1 MINSMPTL
9 KQSFWTLS
17 KEYFLL
23 TFGLFLYVLGWT
35 LFLVPNNLVGGG
47 VTGISSI
54 VQYATGLK
62 MGYTYFVLN
71 GVLLLMAFL
80 VMGSGCGIKN
90 IYAIVVAA
98 VLMNVMQ
105 GLIPQEIV
113 DALAIQ
119 NGKLMSTIMG
129 AILVGIGIGMSISA
143 GGSTG
148 GTDIVALIANKF
160 YNISPGKMILEMD
173 FVIILSSLL
182 VPSYTAD
189 GSLVGWADKFTTVIY
204 GLILVTINGH
214 VIDLYLSGSKQSVQL
229 FILSS
234 EYEKIADAIT
244 HELHR
249 GVTVIPGKGWYTKK
263 DSQVLMVITRKT
275 DLSLLLKYIK
285 SLDSHAFLSVSSVNG
300 VYGNGFDQLKGQ
312 ASATKENTVK

>member
-1 MINSMPTL
+1 MPTL

>member
-1 MINSMPTL
+1 MKKTTMPTL
-9 KQSFWTLS
+9 KKTFWTLS
-17 KEYFLL
+17 REYLLL

-54 VQYATGLK
+54 VQYATGIK

-80 VMGSGCGIKN
+80 IMGSGCGIKN

-173 FVIILSSLL
+173 FVIILSSMLI
-182 VPSYTAD
+182 PSYTPD
-189 GSLVGWADKFTTVIY
+189 GSVVGWADKFTTVIY

-229 FILSS
+229 FILSA

-249 GVTVIPGKGWYTKK
+249 GVTVIQGEGWYTKK
-263 DSQVLMVITRKT
+263 ESHVLMVITRKT

-285 SLDSHAFLSVSSVNG
+285 SIDPRAFLSVSSVNG
-300 VYGNGFDQLKGQ
+300 VYGNGFESIKGK
-312 ASATKENTVK
+312 ARE

>member
-1 MINSMPTL
+1 MKKTTMPTL
-9 KQSFWTLS
+9 KKTFWTLS
-17 KEYFLL
+17 REYLLL

-54 VQYATGLK
+54 VQYATGIK

-80 VMGSGCGIKN
+80 IMGSGCGIKN

-105 GLIPQEIV
+105 GLIPQEII

-173 FVIILSSLL
+173 FVIILSSMLI
-182 VPSYTAD
+182 PSYTPD
-189 GSLVGWADKFTTVIY
+189 GSAVGWADKFTTVIY

-229 FILSS
+229 FILSA

-249 GVTVIPGKGWYTKK
+249 GVTVIQGEGWYTKK
-263 DSQVLMVITRKT
+263 ESHVLMVITRKT

-285 SLDSHAFLSVSSVNG
+285 SIDPRAFLSVSSVNG
-300 VYGNGFDQLKGQ
+300 VYGNGFESIKGK
-312 ASATKENTVK
+312 ARE

>member
-1 MINSMPTL
+1 MKTMTMPTL
-9 KQSFWTLS
+9 KKTFWTLS
-17 KEYFLL
+17 REYLLL

-54 VQYATGLK
+54 VQYATGIK

-80 VMGSGCGIKN
+80 IMGSGCGIKN

-105 GLIPQEIV
+105 GLIPQEII

-173 FVIILSSLL
+173 FVIILSSMLI
-182 VPSYTAD
+182 PSYTPD
-189 GSLVGWADKFTTVIY
+189 GSVVGWADKFTTVIY

-229 FILSS
+229 FILSA

-249 GVTVIPGKGWYTKK
+249 GVTVIQGEGWYTKK
-263 DSQVLMVITRKT
+263 ESHVLMVITRKT

-285 SLDSHAFLSVSSVNG
+285 SIDPRAFLSVSSVNG
-300 VYGNGFDQLKGQ
+300 VYGNGFESIKGK
-312 ASATKENTVK
+312 ARE